1 MTAREHID
9 ALFSRDPSLEGCRA
23 AVEAAYGILA
33 ESFRAGGKLLVCGN
47 GGSAADG
54 QHIVGELMKS
64 FALPRALGEEW
75 RGAFAGADDPDRLL
89 HGLQRALPA
98 VSLAG
103 ETALATAVGN
113 DNGAELVFAQQIFG
127 LGRKGDVLLAIS
139 TSGDSA
145 NVLRAAETARAVG
158 MRVIGLTGAGGGR
171 LAAKCDVCV
180 AVPETETYRAQEKHL
195 PVYHALCL
203 ALEAEFF
210 SA

>member
-1 MTAREHID
+1 MR
-9 ALFSRDPSLEGCRA
+9 R
-23 AVEAAYGILA
+23 
-33 ESFRAGGKLLVCGN
+33 
-47 GGSAADG
+47 
-54 QHIVGELMKS
+54 
-64 FALPRALGEEW
+64 
-75 RGAFAGADDPDRLL
+75 
-89 HGLQRALPA
+89 
-98 VSLAG
+98 AG